1 MVNILKQINGK
12 TIHGLVCPA
21 YYYMALLSEKDG
33 VYHAI
38 GFLVPHSETLPQK
51 PTADDFKVYAVS
63 IDKLEMETG
72 IDFFCNLVDSVENA
86 IEAAYDFNDWI
97 W

>member
-1 MVNILKQINGK
+1 MHGMIKHQM
-12 TIHGLVCPA
+12 IH
-21 YYYMALLSEKDG
+21 S
-33 VYHAI
+33 
-38 GFLVPHSETLPQK
+38 FRSLPQK